1 MGSTVSTGKLIGAFE
16 GHTGNTV
23 YVMFEQTYDKNSYP
37 RTPKWSARMIG
48 DLAATLKNIFLC
60 AASCEGGMLQGAGGR
75 YITPEGYITG
85 WMAELANPVDMPDLS
100 FELTVGKYWDSAI
113 PADSFE
119 KAKERLLLVH
129 ADRIIAGLENGT
141 VTASLYADSD
151 VLAAIFDGMNIW
163 ASQIIKAHQVPEHR
177 ERNPALGYKP
187 SKPKVQQLD
196 VPRFAMIN
204 SDMRSY
210 LIQGKDGQ
218 WRCEGGGHSYIGD
231 FVRNLW
237 QDEVREPG
245 SFRSRIKAYRAA
257 MDSASIVPHQST
269 MIIVDLKANL
279 DEWKR
284 ETVDRVLRET
294 PHTIVG
300 DEAHI
305 PVPTEYNN
313 LYWVAGLPE
322 QCTKWV
328 LGSAPISAPTE
339 QLCLLAG

>member
-1 MGSTVSTGKLIGAFE
+1 MGSTVSTGKLIGAFV
-16 GHTGNTV
+16 GPTGDPV
-23 YVMFEQTYDKNSYP
+23 YVMFEQTYDKNTYP

-75 YITPEGYITG
+75 YITPEGYLIG
-85 WMAELANPVDMPDLS
+85 WMAELANPVEMPNLS
-100 FELTVGKYWDSAI
+100 FELAVGKYWDAAI
-113 PADSFE
+113 PEDSFE
-119 KAKERLLLVH
+119 KAKDRLLLAS
-129 ADRIIAGLENGT
+129 ADRIIAGLESGT
-141 VTASLYADSD
+141 VTASLYTDCEA
-151 VLAAIFDGMNIW
+151 LAAIFDGMNIW
-163 ASQIIKAHQVPEHR
+163 ASQIIKSHQVPEHAQ
-177 ERNPALGYKP
+177 RNPALGYTPPKT
-187 SKPKVQQLD
+187 KVQHLEI
-196 VPRFAMIN
+196 PRFALIN
-204 SDMRSY
+204 ADMCSY

-245 SFRSRIKAYRAA
+245 TFRSRIKAYRAA
-257 MDSASIVPHQST
+257 MESASVVPHQST
-269 MIIVDLKANL
+269 MIIVNLKADL

-284 ETVDRVLRET
+284 ESVARTLRET

-313 LYWVAGLPE
+313 LYWVVGLPAE
-322 QCTKWV
+322 CTKWV
-328 LGSAPISAPTE
+328 LGCAPITAPTE